1 MARTPAYLQIMS
13 QATYKVGSHQTMVL
27 ATTWEVRRLRDGLR
41 AHCSHL
47 QRDPWAEGGLVGC
60 DWSWTEVYSHDFWQL
75 TKKKK
80 SALTLGRVQ
89 RYCWRHGHFQRGKPH
104 PHPIAVTF
112 AQSCPPFLKKTLPGK
127 YLQSVLRSTLSLRV
141 RGSGGGQP
149 YVTKVR
155 THLEQEAQRKR
166 RARFRSQNYGP
177 RVLLCRQSS
186 DPVYS

>member
-1 MARTPAYLQIMS
+1 MIITFFFFYF
-13 QATYKVGSHQTMVL
+13 
-27 ATTWEVRRLRDGLR
+27 R
-41 AHCSHL
+41 ANP
-47 QRDPWAEGGLVGC
+47 PWKHIPCGNL
-60 DWSWTEVYSHDFWQL
+60 
-75 TKKKK
+75 
-80 SALTLGRVQ
+80 
-89 RYCWRHGHFQRGKPH
+89 KPH

-155 THLEQEAQRKR
+155 THQEQEAQRKR

-186 DPVYS
+186 DPVYSWPQQPWLWPLGAAHSPIREPTETPQERGHHLYPDLPFHLSVWFSPY